1 MLKTQCCLSQ
11 CSHRGGFV
19 FLSSDS
25 KPRTKQ
31 QLVISI
37 KWGDELGIMW
47 KPSVTSQLKTRVV
60 CDSHFVPSDFI
71 QEMSYGMYI

>member
-31 QLVISI
+31 QLVIAI

-47 KPSVTSQLKTRVV
+47 KPSVTTDKSTQETRHVSSV
-60 CDSHFVPSDFI
+60 TVTSSHQTLFKR
-71 QEMSYGMYI
+71 